1 MIRPSRRPTTTAQ
14 LMRHG
19 INTPQT
25 VAALAVLGLF
35 ACGSLMVMQD
45 DSWWHLRCGE
55 LIWRTGTVPD
65 RDPFS
70 FTLPA
75 EAHWPNHEWLAQVLF
90 FGLYSLGGL
99 PLLNLLGGVVMAL
112 TGAFLLA
119 AMRGPMERRF
129 ALLMLALPWMISSLS
144 VRPQIFTLLGLALT
158 LHCLA
163 RRRYWPLPLV
173 FLVWANLHG
182 AVSIGGAVLVVA
194 AIVQAA
200 IGPLRSIPI
209 LIATALSGAATLV
222 TPMGFEL
229 LLFPLESVA
238 RLRVLGLTEW
248 MPPGISQWQDLYFWL
263 LLAGFLGIAALRGS
277 RVRRVSTAQT
287 IAAAGL
293 LAILS
298 AMSARNIPLFLMAA
312 AVATSR
318 MFPIHA
324 DVRSDRPAR
333 KNLAVAGVFTG
344 ATFGA
349 LALAFVMPLKRLD
362 WEPLRREAIAAIRET
377 PGPMFNT
384 YNTGGYLLWF
394 VPERPV
400 FVDSRQD
407 PYPIDFLVELTKA
420 QRTGDP
426 GTLFDRFRLRSALLE
441 RHWPLVKTLRDL
453 GWSTRY
459 ADDRWVILSAE
470 PDGRRL
476 AATR

>member
-1 MIRPSRRPTTTAQ
+1 MIRPCRRPTTVAQ
-14 LMRHG
+14 HMRLG

-25 VAALAVLGLF
+25 IAVLAVLGLF

-45 DSWWHLRCGE
+45 DSWRHLRCGE
-55 LIWRTGTVPD
+55 LIWRTGAVPD
-65 RDPFS
+65 RDPVS
-70 FTLPA
+70 QTLTA
-75 EAHWPNHEWLAQVLF
+75 EARWPNHEWLAQALF
-90 FGLYSLGGL
+90 FGVYSVGGL
-99 PLLNLLGGVVMAL
+99 PLLNLLGGAVTAL
-112 TGAFLLA
+112 TGAILLA
-119 AMRGPMERRF
+119 AMRGPMELRF
-129 ALLMLALPWMISSLS
+129 ALLMLALPWWISSLS

-163 RRRYWPLPLV
+163 RRRYWPLPFI

-182 AVSIGGAVLVVA
+182 AVSIGVAVLLVA
-194 AIVQAA
+194 AIIQAA
-200 IGPLRSIPI
+200 IGPRRSIPI
-209 LIATALSGAATLV
+209 LIATALSGAAALL
-222 TPMGFEL
+222 TPTGLQLPRFSLEL
-229 LLFPLESVA
+229 VA

-248 MPPGISQWQDLYFWL
+248 MPPGIGQWQDVYFWL
-263 LLAGFLGIAALRGS
+263 LLAGFLSIAALRGS

-293 LAILS
+293 LAIL
-298 AMSARNIPLFLMAA
+298 AVMSAGNIPLFLMGA

-333 KNLAVAGVFTG
+333 KNLAVAGL
-344 ATFGA
+344 FGA
-349 LALAFVMPLKRLD
+349 ATIGALVFAFSMPLKRLD
-362 WEPLRREAIAAIRET
+362 WRPFSREAIAAIRDA

-384 YNTGGYLLWF
+384 YNTGGYLRWF

-400 FVDSRQD
+400 FVDSRPD
-407 PYPIDFLVELTKA
+407 PYPIDFLVELTRA
-420 QRTGDP
+420 RRTGDP

-441 RHWPLVKTLRDL
+441 RHWPLVSTLRDL

-470 PDGRRL
+470 PDGRRV
-476 AATR
+476 AATH